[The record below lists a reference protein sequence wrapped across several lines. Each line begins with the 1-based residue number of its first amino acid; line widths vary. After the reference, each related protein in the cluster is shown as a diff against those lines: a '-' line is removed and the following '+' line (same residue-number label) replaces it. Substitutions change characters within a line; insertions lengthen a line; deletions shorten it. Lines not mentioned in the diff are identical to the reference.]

1 MNILGYKID
10 NELEFAIFKDR
21 VKKALEDNIYQSIA
35 KRATAGLTDKE
46 AENLALLEKQLV
58 EVIKQVYAT
67 PQEKPPEKPKKN
79 EDKPFEL

>member
-1 MNILGYKID
+1 MEILGYKID

-46 AENLALLEKQLV
+46 AENLAVLEQQLTDV
-58 EVIKQVYAT
+58 SKLAYT
-67 PQEKPPEKPKKN
+67 KPQEKPTEKQKQS
-79 EDKPFEL
+79 EDKSFEL

>member
-1 MNILGYKID
+1 MDILGYRID

-46 AENLALLEKQLV
+46 AENLAVLEKQLADV
-58 EVIKQVYAT
+58 SKLAYAK
-67 PQEKPPEKPKKN
+67 PQEKPKQS